1 MIRTIPLLAL
11 CLMAAAASAQTVAAP
26 PPAPAPAPAPALPRV
41 TLTTSAGVITI
52 ALEAQKAP
60 LTVANFLKYVDG
72 KRFDGTSFYRA
83 LRFPGEA
90 PIGLIQGG
98 VRGDPRRSLPPITDE
113 PTSRT
118 GLTHDDGA
126 ISMARAGPGSAQGDF
141 FIIVGAGLGTL
152 DASPP
157 NASPA
162 DPGYAVFGHVVEG
175 MEVVKSI
182 LAAPTSPTE
191 GEGAMKGQI
200 IAAPIRIV
208 SAARV
213 K

>member
-1 MIRTIPLLAL
+1 MIRSAPFLAL

-26 PPAPAPAPAPALPRV
+26 PPATTSAPALPRV
-41 TLTTSAGVITI
+41 SLTTSAGIITI

-60 LTVANFLKYVDG
+60 VTVANFLKYVDG

-83 LRFPGEA
+83 LRFPGDVPA
-90 PIGLIQGG
+90 GLIQGG
-98 VRGDPRRSLPPITDE
+98 VRGDPRRSLPPIADE

-126 ISMARAGPGSAQGDF
+126 ISMARAAPGSAQGDF
-141 FIIVGAGLGTL
+141 FIIIGAGLGTL

-182 LAAPTSPTE
+182 LGAPTSPTE
-191 GEGAMKGQI
+191 GEGAMRGQI
-200 IAAPIRIV
+200 IAAPIRIIG
-208 SAARV
+208 AARV